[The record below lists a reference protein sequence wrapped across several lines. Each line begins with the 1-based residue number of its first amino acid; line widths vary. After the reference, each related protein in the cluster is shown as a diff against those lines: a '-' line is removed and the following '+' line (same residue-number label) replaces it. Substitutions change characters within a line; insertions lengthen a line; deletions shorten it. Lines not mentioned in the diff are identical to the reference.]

1 MARAGFALAGFGVLA
16 LLMGR
21 FQVASI
27 AALLAGL
34 ATVLLTCGE
43 LWQSAGAWQISY
55 ALAPRDRHAE
65 HLASFQLGT
74 ALQAIVGPAVVV
86 GLVFPSELGWLCFAL
101 VTAGAGLL
109 VRPAVRAA
117 GSEVGL

>member
-1 MARAGFALAGFGVLA
+1 
-16 LLMGR
+16 
-21 FQVASI
+21 VA
-27 AALLAGL
+27 
-34 ATVLLTCGE
+34 LTCGE
-43 LWQSAGAWQISY
+43 LWQSAAGWQISY
-55 ALAPRDRHAE
+55 ALSRRDRQTE
-65 HLASFQLGT
+65 HLATFQLGT

-86 GLVFPSELGWLCFAL
+86 GMIFPSELGWVCFAL